1 MNNTAGDAGDSKKH
15 PIFQAMVKNFSQLAY
30 INSGGK
36 GLELYPQV
44 SKKLLNFQSDEEEE
58 GESGDEVKG
67 ESPTGS
73 GGAKHRKGK
82 KRKKLAAH

>member
-1 MNNTAGDAGDSKKH
+1 
-15 PIFQAMVKNFSQLAY
+15 
-30 INSGGK
+30 
-36 GLELYPQV
+36 
-44 SKKLLNFQSDEEEE
+44 LNFQSDEEEE